1 METYLRDVEFN
12 IANGS
17 AFDDFRALFNDTFYE
32 YDALILETGSPFNH
46 LLANFFR
53 GNGKKCLD

>member
-1 METYLRDVEFN
+1 MRDVEFN

-32 YDALILETGSPFNH
+32 DDALILETGSPFNH